1 MNEAGARPADD
12 DRMAGEPSAGKDE
25 PRLRVR
31 APTMADV
38 ARVAGVSAQTVSRVL
53 SGHPNVS
60 DLTRAQVQAAVDET
74 GYRRTGLAR
83 ALVTGR
89 SMTIGVVTYDTDF
102 YSRSAIMLGVQR
114 ASRDRGYA
122 VSASGTMSLSA
133 ASVGQAIERLR
144 RQSVDGMVIAIPIRD
159 EPSLRVLTH
168 GIPTAVIDGLG
179 SAADE
184 IVAIDQVQAGRIATE
199 HLMQLGHA
207 TVWHVAGPASWND
220 AAGRTTGWAEALH
233 AAGRQV
239 PPVLYGDWS
248 PESGYRNGLVL
259 GRLPDVTAVFVGSD
273 EMAFG
278 VIRALED
285 LGRHV
290 PQDVSIVAMDDIAL
304 AQYCSPPLTTVRQPF
319 QEMGRLA
326 VERVVALLDD
336 PHALRES
343 LVVAPALVVRQS
355 TAAPSA

>member
-1 MNEAGARPADD
+1 MGAVPGEKIETGRAADADD
-12 DRMAGEPSAGKDE
+12 ATPARG
-25 PRLRVR
+25 RLR

-38 ARVAGVSAQTVSRVL
+38 ARIAGVSAQTVSRVL

-60 DLTRAQVQAAVDET
+60 ELTRLQVQDAVERT

-89 SMTIGVVTYDTDF
+89 SMTIGVVTYETDF
-102 YSRSAIMLGVQR
+102 YSRSAIMLGIQR
-114 ASRDRGYA
+114 ATRDLGYA
-122 VSASGTMSLSA
+122 VSAAGTTSLA
-133 ASVGQAIERLR
+133 AAAIGQAVERLR
-144 RQSVDGMVIAIPIRD
+144 AQGVDGMVIALPIRD
-159 EPSLRVLTH
+159 EPSLRALTE

-199 HLMQLGHA
+199 HLLALGHT
-207 TVWHVAGPASWND
+207 TVWHLGGPTAWND
-220 AAGRTTGWAEALH
+220 AAGRTTGWAQALQD
-233 AAGRQV
+233 AGRQV

-248 PESGYRNGLVL
+248 AESGYRNGLVL

-278 VIRALED
+278 LIRALAD
-285 LGRHV
+285 LGRRV
-290 PQDVSIVAMDDIAL
+290 PEDVSVVAMDDIAL

-319 QEMGRLA
+319 QDMGRLA
-326 VERVVALLDD
+326 VEHVVALIDD
-336 PHALRES
+336 PEAVRES
-343 LVVAPALVVRQS
+343 VLVPPDLVVRSS
-355 TAAPSA
+355 TAAPAR